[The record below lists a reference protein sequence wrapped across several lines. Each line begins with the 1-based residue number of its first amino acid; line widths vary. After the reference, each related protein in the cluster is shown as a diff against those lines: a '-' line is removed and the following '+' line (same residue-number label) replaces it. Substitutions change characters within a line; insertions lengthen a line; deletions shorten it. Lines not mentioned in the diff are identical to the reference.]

1 MKLLHIYIAEKLGQ
15 NWNLIDLCNLS
26 SCWWK
31 VRISVNRLLCQSCH
45 LHTCTSARSKA
56 HRPIFQRKS
65 FMETCWVSELF
76 ASSQMASYSS
86 CQLFKPQAC
95 PSAQLWLAC
104 ATHFFSKSDWLA
116 GLTLQCKKKTIV
128 DIKSLSLFKQRFA
141 WGKRC
146 PVPSCMWLASF
157 RSWPKRSHKDK
168 PHITILLTIRKRA
181 AACKIQQ
188 LCGMSQALKRNIW
201 LLEVST
207 LQIFHWVLS
216 SVFSMTVGKVW
227 SS

>member
-1 MKLLHIYIAEKLGQ
+1 
-15 NWNLIDLCNLS
+15 
-26 SCWWK
+26 
-31 VRISVNRLLCQSCH
+31 
-45 LHTCTSARSKA
+45 
-56 HRPIFQRKS
+56 
-65 FMETCWVSELF
+65 METCWVSELF
-76 ASSQMASYSS
+76 ASSQMAFITATPHVSYLSPRRALLLS
-86 CQLFKPQAC
+86 CDWP
-95 PSAQLWLAC
+95 C
-104 ATHFFSKSDWLA
+104 ATHFFSKSDWLV
-116 GLTLQCKKKTIV
+116 GLTLQCQKKIIV

-168 PHITILLTIRKRA
+168 PHTTILLTIRKRA

-216 SVFSMTVGKVW
+216 SVFSVTVGKVW

>member
-1 MKLLHIYIAEKLGQ
+1 M
-15 NWNLIDLCNLS
+15 
-26 SCWWK
+26 
-31 VRISVNRLLCQSCH
+31 
-45 LHTCTSARSKA
+45 
-56 HRPIFQRKS
+56 
-65 FMETCWVSELF
+65 SELPP
-76 ASSQMASYSS
+76 AHMHISQEQSTQTNFSTKKFHGNMLSVWVICFITDGLHHSYSS

-104 ATHFFSKSDWLA
+104 ATHFFSKSDWLV
-116 GLTLQCKKKTIV
+116 GLTLQCQKKIIV

-188 LCGMSQALKRNIW
+188 LCGTSQALKRNIW

-216 SVFSMTVGKVW
+216 
-227 SS
+227 